1 MSLEAFDLLLSRLD
15 AGERERIHAM
25 AIAYG
30 LNFDDPSWVPFA
42 ITQMTLDTL
51 KAQVEQAADELEKT
65 ADRVLNRIGSEAL
78 AVSAQ
83 VQTMTEAHSI
93 AFTSHSKIMQAYE
106 REATAKYQTLLT
118 ELSGKEIRKLI
129 ERSASGIARN
139 VGEALTG
146 ENGVLAHTT
155 ALDEARQRFE
165 RSIDAAVI
173 RVDHAAAK
181 AAVAT
186 FRAVRYM
193 AWVAMASIILSALTA
208 SGLMVFWSSNQIARS
223 DQNEPKA
230 DPVALPPPDHRAP
243 VGSPATPKLRIPR
256 K

>member
-1 MSLEAFDLLLSRLD
+1 MSLEAFDRLLARLD

-93 AFTSHSKIMQAYE
+93 AFKSHSKIMHAYE
-106 REATAKYQTLLT
+106 REATAKYQTLLA
-118 ELSGKEIRKLI
+118 ELSGKEIRRLI
-129 ERSASGIARN
+129 ERSASAIARD
-139 VGEALTG
+139 VGEVLTG
-146 ENGVLAHTT
+146 EHGALAHTT
-155 ALDEARQRFE
+155 ALDEARERFE
-165 RSIDAAVI
+165 RSIAAAVI
-173 RVDHAAAK
+173 KVDHAAAK

-186 FRAVRYM
+186 LRAVCYT
-193 AWVAMASIILSALTA
+193 AWVAMASIVLSALTVL
-208 SGLMVFWSSNQIARS
+208 GLTVFWGANVPV
-223 DQNEPKA
+223 QNPQQA
-230 DPVALPPPDHRAP
+230 DPGAPAQCSQRPPPSNLSNARP
-243 VGSPATPKLRIPR
+243 RIPR
-256 K
+256 R